1 MYKISRR
8 KPAGMEELL
17 APKLNALAILTLL
30 TESSHSEHQALQL
43 PLEHIRKHQS
53 LAK

>member
-1 MYKISRR
+1 MHKISSR
-8 KPAGMEELL
+8 KPAGMEALL
-17 APKLNALAILTLL
+17 VPKLNPLAILTLL

-43 PLEHIRKHQS
+43 PLEHIRHQS